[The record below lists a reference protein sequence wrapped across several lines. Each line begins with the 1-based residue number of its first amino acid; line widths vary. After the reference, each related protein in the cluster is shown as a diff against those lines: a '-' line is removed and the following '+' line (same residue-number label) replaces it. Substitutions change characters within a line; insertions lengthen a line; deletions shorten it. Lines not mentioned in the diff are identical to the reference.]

1 MSTTIAAISGVST
14 FFYVIL
20 AIAVAG
26 GVGVILRAPWPV
38 RGLGV
43 GLLVGAAI
51 IALVILTGP
60 TKH

>member
-1 MSTTIAAISGVST
+1 MTTTIAAISGVST
-14 FFYVIL
+14 FFYVVL
-20 AIAVAG
+20 AIAVAA
-26 GVGVILRAPWPV
+26 GVGVILRAPWPI
-38 RGLGV
+38 RGLGI